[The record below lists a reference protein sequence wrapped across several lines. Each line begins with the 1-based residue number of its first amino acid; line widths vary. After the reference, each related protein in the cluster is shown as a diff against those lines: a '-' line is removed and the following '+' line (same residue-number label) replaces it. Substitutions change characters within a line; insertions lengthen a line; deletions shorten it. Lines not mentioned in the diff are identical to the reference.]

1 MGRKPEASQSDR
13 QGKAEKMFKK
23 FGKNVDSMISDIK
36 ESEKFARLNID
47 KRVSELTKNK
57 ESIEHHFSN
66 VSKTAKSQWE
76 NSKPNFERA
85 GQEFRK
91 ALNVF
96 FTHRAYH

>member
-1 MGRKPEASQSDR
+1 MGRRPE
-13 QGKAEKMFKK
+13 GKAEKIFKT

-36 ESEKFARLNID
+36 ESEKFTRLNID
-47 KRVSELTKNK
+47 QRVAELNKNRA
-57 ESIEHHFSN
+57 SLGNHFSN
-66 VSKTAKSQWE
+66 ASHNAKSQWKE
-76 NSKPNFERA
+76 AKPNFERA